1 MLCHVQAARCHRIG
15 QTRPV
20 RIIRLVSKDTVE
32 ELILARAAE
41 KLKLTMATIG
51 GG

>member
-1 MLCHVQAARCHRIG
+1 
-15 QTRPV
+15 
-20 RIIRLVSKDTVE
+20 LVSKDTVE

-41 KLKLTMATIG
+41 KLKLTVAAIG